1 MNSYACCPKTT
12 FRPLNTR
19 TDVLLL
25 QKQVGEAYA
34 VQGAQTIAA
43 LDKHNTVSRMLD
55 YTPLLHF
62 FLLLSLL
69 LHPLLLPLALPFP
82 LLLLLPPLLLFPL
95 LQPLCSCL
103 SGSCSCSCLLLLNNT
118 RVRLIARRGQNMVDV
133 KQDLAELKAQSNR
146 IEQILMIQEAEREG
160 AQQAGQAA
168 RERLQGRQDSGSQ
181 QHLPELR
188 RGYTGASRQQQQQ
201 QQQQPRQEQPL
212 PPSSS
217 SEPPQQ
223 QHQQPGFGA
232 ADDATAVARFLSR
245 LGDSKKDVKTFWA
258 AWNSGTVGS
267 GAGAVSL
274 PGGRSWSDMEAAFAR
289 RMSSTADDTYRVWRA
304 SRESTKSKRQ
314 GESGRQ
320 EPAMGQGKAFMFK
333 IRSFIAELER
343 AMAGD
348 GEVEE
353 ELEALQLRVVSAG
366 SINKYSQKIAAQ
378 EKLANRA
385 AAEES

>member
-1 MNSYACCPKTT
+1 M
-12 FRPLNTR
+12 
-19 TDVLLL
+19 
-25 QKQVGEAYA
+25 
-34 VQGAQTIAA
+34 
-43 LDKHNTVSRMLD
+43 
-55 YTPLLHF
+55 
-62 FLLLSLL
+62 
-69 LHPLLLPLALPFP
+69 
-82 LLLLLPPLLLFPL
+82 
-95 LQPLCSCL
+95 
-103 SGSCSCSCLLLLNNT
+103 
-118 RVRLIARRGQNMVDV
+118 RLIARRGQNMVDV

-146 IEQILMIQEAEREG
+146 IEQILMIQEAEREGAREG

-201 QQQQPRQEQPL
+201 QQQQQQPRQEQPL

-223 QHQQPGFGA
+223 QQQQQPGFGA

-258 AWNSGTVGS
+258 AWNSGTLGS

-366 SINKYSQKIAAQ
+366 SINKYSQMIAAQ